1 MEFLRCGCWNKAA
14 DASNKASQLLTDV
27 KHLFIPFDFSLIWVF
42 LVGAVSGLVFKLVF
56 NWMWRSFLCMLWYN
70 RPEFDCCWC
79 WSRTSVLTKISVCLL
94 WSLPYLCGNKPSLI
108 PVFHRKF
115 FLYWNM
121 AGMQITGFCMDEQ
134 NLLLLSKKVGVDL
147 NSISYF

>member
-14 DASNKASQLLTDV
+14 DASNKASQLLTDG
-27 KHLFIPFDFSLIWVF
+27 KHLFIAFDFSLIWVF
-42 LVGAVSGLVFKLVF
+42 LVGAVSGLVFKLAF

-79 WSRTSVLTKISVCLL
+79 WSRTSLLTKISVSFCDLSLTCADISPLL
-94 WSLPYLCGNKPSLI
+94 SLCSIGI
-108 PVFHRKF
+108 F

-121 AGMQITGFCMDEQ
+121 AEMQ
-134 NLLLLSKKVGVDL
+134 VL
-147 NSISYF
+147 NNRVLHGWAESSTFKQKSRSWPEFN